1 MFYRLK
7 YTIDS
12 IKVVIVLLIK
22 DGKKYVC
29 KLDLAFEIIRGKW
42 KVIILCH
49 LLEGPKRFLELQRIT
64 CGVSHKVLNEK
75 LKEMENDSLIYKL
88 VYDELP
94 PKVEYYLTEKGND
107 YANVL
112 KSIET
117 LGDKYFD
124 L

>member
-1 MFYRLK
+1 M
-7 YTIDS
+7 
-12 IKVVIVLLIK
+12 IVLIIK

-75 LKEMENDSLIYKL
+75 LKEMENDGLIYKL

-107 YANVL
+107 YANIL
-112 KSIET
+112 KSIES

-124 L
+124 I

>member
-1 MFYRLK
+1 MIIR
-7 YTIDS
+7 
-12 IKVVIVLLIK
+12 

-29 KLDLAFEIIRGKW
+29 KLDLAFEVIRGKW

-75 LKEMENDSLIYKL
+75 LKEMESDDLICK
-88 VYDELP
+88 LP

-107 YANVL
+107 YAKVL
-112 KSIET
+112 KSIES

-124 L
+124 I